1 MIKKETMQPVQKESK
16 AEAVTRRRRAEAEPP
31 RQSTKPQDRGV
42 RGAALIRGDKS
53 R

>member
-16 AEAVTRRRRAEAEPP
+16 AEAATAEAEPP